1 MTVPFLLVL
10 FLFTL
15 ILSNILHRIFPK
27 IPLPLI
33 QILLGIVT
41 GLLNR
46 GTSFT
51 LDSNLFLALVV
62 APLSFREGQ
71 ESDVSSLVKY
81 RGIISYLIL
90 PAVFVTTIGLGLA
103 ANYFLPASI
112 SMAACFALGQPWVR
126 PMQLPLFLCPN
137 ASLSPSAWKKFS
149 KWKDFSTMPAVWW
162 LFSLP

>member
-112 SMAACFALGQPWVR
+112 SMAACFALGAALGPTDAVA
-126 PMQLPLFLCPN
+126 FI
-137 ASLSPSAWKKFS
+137 SLSKRFAFS
-149 KWKDFSTMPAVWW
+149 KRLEEILKMEGLLNDASGLVA
-162 LFSLP
+162 FSLP